1 MKKSIWKAWSFLVLA
16 LAVVLCNAILEGMIS
31 VYIMKMIDATLS
43 KNNSLLIGNT
53 RKLLFASII
62 LLPASILLS
71 YTRGLFKLKS
81 LTSMKKTFIEKV
93 FHKNIN
99 EFQKDNNA
107 KYISSLTNDM
117 NTMEMNY
124 ISAVYETGY
133 NIIYFIVGFIVIAS
147 VSFYALGIGITI
159 GVISSIVSIVISK
172 PLQKHQNQRSSLFE
186 GYTTYIKEVL
196 SAFQIIKS
204 NNLNDKIQQEFYK
217 KSKDIQHKGYA
228 IDKLYTYILSIQQFT
243 IYLSYFSLVIV
254 VVYMSIKGYLTFGA
268 IILIVNNMN
277 KVLDPLMQCSEWI
290 PKLLSVKTLFTK
302 IDDVLINHANYN
314 ETITIDSYKDSIEFK
329 DVSFSYDNNEVLKH
343 INFTI
348 NKGEKYLVVGPSGG
362 GKSTLLKLLR
372 KYFVPKEGKI
382 LIDNLNLRD
391 VKKQSYFNKISNV
404 EQQVFLFE
412 DTLRNNL
419 TLYKD
424 YCGDE
429 ITLALERAGLRD
441 FVKGLPKGLDTMIL
455 DNGKNIS
462 GGEKSRIA
470 IARGL
475 LEKKDIIFLDEA
487 FASLDANIAKE
498 IENTLLKLE
507 GITVVNVSHVI
518 FKETRKK
525 YNKVLIVKNKGIFEN
540 A

>member
-1 MKKSIWKAWSFLVLA
+1 MKKSIWKAWSFLVIA

-81 LTSMKKTFIEKV
+81 LTSMKKTFIEKI

-99 EFQKDNNA
+99 EFQKDNHA
-107 KYISSLTNDM
+107 KYVSSLTNDM

-124 ISAVYETGY
+124 ISAVYEIGF

-147 VSFYALGIGITI
+147 VSLYALCIGITI
-159 GVISSIVSIVISK
+159 GVISSIISIVISK

-228 IDKLYTYILSIQQFT
+228 IDKLYTYILSIQHFT
-243 IYLSYFSLVIV
+243 IYLSYFSLVTAV
-254 VVYMSIKGYLTFGA
+254 VFMSIKGYLTFGA

-277 KVLDPLMQCSEWI
+277 KVLEPLMQCSEWI
-290 PKLLSVKTLFTK
+290 PKLLSVKTLFNK
-302 IDDVLINHANYN
+302 IDDVLTNHDNYN
-314 ETITIDSYKDSIEFK
+314 ETINIDSYKDSIQFK

-372 KYFVPKEGKI
+372 KYYVPKEGKI
-382 LIDNLNLRD
+382 LIDNLNLKD
-391 VKKQSYFNKISNV
+391 VKKESYFKNISNV

-424 YCGDE
+424 YYDDE

-441 FVKGLPKGLDTMIL
+441 FVKGLPKGLDSMIL

-525 YNKVLIVKNKGIFEN
+525 YHKVLIVKNKGIFES